1 MDDTT
6 MTTVRLREPL
16 KRLAGGRADHALQG
30 ATVADVLAAL
40 EREQPALAG
49 WILDERGHLR
59 RHINVYV
66 GGERG
71 GEATPV
77 GPDDR
82 VDVLPAISGGAR

>member
-1 MDDTT
+1 MDAT

-16 KRLAGGRADHALQG
+16 KRLAGGTADHALEG
-30 ATVADVLAAL
+30 ATVVELLAAL

-59 RHINVYV
+59 RHINIYV
-66 GGERG
+66 RGEPGGPD
-71 GEATPV
+71 TPV
-77 GPDDR
+77 GDGDR

>member
-1 MDDTT
+1 MEEQT

-16 KRLAGGRADHALQG
+16 KRLAGGRADHELEG
-30 ATVADVLAAL
+30 ATVTDVLAAL
-40 EREQPALAG
+40 ERDQPALAG

-66 GGERG
+66 GGER
-71 GEATPV
+71 AAADTPV
-77 GPDDR
+77 GAGDR

>member
-1 MDDTT
+1 MDAEI

-16 KRLAGGRADHALQG
+16 KRLAGGRADHELEG
-30 ATVADVLAAL
+30 ATVVDVLAAL

-49 WILDERGHLR
+49 WILDEQGHLR

-66 GGERG
+66 RGERG
-71 GEATPV
+71 GADTPV
-77 GPDDR
+77 GSGDR

>member
-1 MDDTT
+1 

-40 EREQPALAG
+40 EREHPALAG
-49 WILDERGHLR
+49 WILDEQGRVR

-66 GGERG
+66 SGEPGGPE
-71 GEATPV
+71 TPV
-77 GPDDR
+77 GPEDR

>member
-1 MDDTT
+1 MGDIT

-16 KRLAGGRADHALQG
+16 KRLAGGRADHALEG

-49 WILDERGHLR
+49 WILDEQGRVR

-66 GGERG
+66 SGEPGGPE
-71 GEATPV
+71 TPV
-77 GPDDR
+77 GPEDR

>member
-1 MDDTT
+1 MDDDTT
-6 MTTVRLREPL
+6 MTIVRLREPL
-16 KRLAGGRADHALQG
+16 KRLAGGRADHALEG

-49 WILDERGHLR
+49 WILDERGRLR

-66 GGERG
+66 SGERG
-71 GEATPV
+71 GADTPV

-82 VDVLPAISGGAR
+82 VDVLPAISGGA